1 MRKFSGAA
9 IVFAVALTAG
19 AMSAGSAHAAAL
31 ASADGEKD
39 PLHLEVTELKRVS
52 GDMVNLKFTI
62 TNTGTDEV
70 VISSHY
76 MAESGLGN
84 KDERS
89 AGAITL
95 MDPVNKKKY
104 LVVRDKNT
112 SECVCSRN
120 FQNMKAGAKVNLW
133 AKFPAPPADVKKLNI
148 VIPNFTPMD
157 DVPLGQ

>member
-1 MRKFSGAA
+1 MRKFSGAV

-19 AMSAGSAHAAAL
+19 AMSAGSTYAAAL
-31 ASADGEKD
+31 ATADGDKD
-39 PLHLEVTELKRVS
+39 PLRLEVTELKRVS

-70 VISSHY
+70 VISAHY
-76 MAESGLGN
+76 IAEASLGN
-84 KDERS
+84 KDQGTP
-89 AGAITL
+89 GAITL

-112 SECVCSRN
+112 GECVCSKN
-120 FQNMKAGAKVNLW
+120 FGNMKAGAKVNLW
-133 AKFPAPPADVKKLNI
+133 AKFPAPPADVKKIGII
-148 VIPNFTPMD
+148 VPNFAPMD